1 MLSLAIGLLGWRTI
15 KQDVIDRAQN
25 QVRNNLFFAREI
37 YQGEVNNVFD
47 IVRFTAAR
55 YFLRDALIKNDPAQE
70 VLGRFGMIRQEESL
84 DILSLTDARGVVIAR
99 ARNPAATGDDQ
110 SGDEMVSRVLAHR
123 KPVSGTV
130 IVPAAELARES
141 PELAEQA
148 RIMAIDTP
156 RSKPG
161 DEPELTGGMMIKAAC
176 PVFDY
181 ENRLI
186 GVVYGG
192 TLMNRR
198 HAIVDRVKAIV
209 FQDAKYDGKDVG
221 NATIFQDDLRIATNV
236 LNEDGT
242 RAVGTRVS
250 EDVYRQ
256 VIERGLPWI
265 GRAFVVNDWYKTA
278 YEPIR
283 NTGGKVIGML
293 YVGTLKKP
301 FDALARNTT
310 IAFLLIAAAVA
321 VLSLALSLFLAAC
334 VSKPLNNLLNAT
346 VKLSSGEL
354 GHMVEARTGV
364 TELDQLAGA
373 FNAMSAKLDE
383 RDRILSVS
391 NNKLEMLNKNY
402 IDLIGFV
409 SHELKGILA
418 SIIMNVCSVH
428 DGFFGALNEKQ
439 KNALGATMRNLDYLT
454 ATVKKFLNLGKIEK
468 GELKLNCAEVKVRD
482 EVFERAINAH
492 MAVAARKG
500 MQIAN
505 NVPGDL
511 SLRLDPELMQIV
523 AGNLIT
529 NAIKYGEE
537 YGDISISARLAEESA
552 VFEVYNDSTPLTAQ
566 QQERLFKRFARLDNQ
581 ATRKEKG
588 TGLGLFI
595 AKEIVRLH
603 GGKIWTEAREKGN
616 AFLFE
621 IARSPDRPA
630 HAA

>member
-1 MLSLAIGLLGWRTI
+1 MQSRHLKTRIFLSFLAVIVMLSLAIGLLGWRTI

-70 VLGRFGMIRQEESL
+70 VLERFGMTRQEESL

-148 RIMAIDTP
+148 RIRAIDTP

-161 DEPELTGGMMIKAAC
+161 DEPELTGGMMIRAAC

-192 TLMNRR
+192 TLLNRR

-256 VIERGLPWI
+256 VIERGLP
-265 GRAFVVNDWYKTA
+265 
-278 YEPIR
+278 
-283 NTGGKVIGML
+283 
-293 YVGTLKKP
+293 
-301 FDALARNTT
+301 
-310 IAFLLIAAAVA
+310 
-321 VLSLALSLFLAAC
+321 
-334 VSKPLNNLLNAT
+334 
-346 VKLSSGEL
+346 
-354 GHMVEARTGV
+354 
-364 TELDQLAGA
+364 
-373 FNAMSAKLDE
+373 
-383 RDRILSVS
+383 
-391 NNKLEMLNKNY
+391 
-402 IDLIGFV
+402 
-409 SHELKGILA
+409 
-418 SIIMNVCSVH
+418 
-428 DGFFGALNEKQ
+428 
-439 KNALGATMRNLDYLT
+439 
-454 ATVKKFLNLGKIEK
+454 
-468 GELKLNCAEVKVRD
+468 
-482 EVFERAINAH
+482 
-492 MAVAARKG
+492 
-500 MQIAN
+500 
-505 NVPGDL
+505 
-511 SLRLDPELMQIV
+511 
-523 AGNLIT
+523 
-529 NAIKYGEE
+529 
-537 YGDISISARLAEESA
+537 
-552 VFEVYNDSTPLTAQ
+552 
-566 QQERLFKRFARLDNQ
+566 
-581 ATRKEKG
+581 
-588 TGLGLFI
+588 
-595 AKEIVRLH
+595 
-603 GGKIWTEAREKGN
+603 
-616 AFLFE
+616 
-621 IARSPDRPA
+621 
-630 HAA
+630 